1 MLNNSNMWIL
11 SFLPNLIVHLV
22 LTAGILLIL
31 ASVFLGM
38 VPLINRYQIPARI
51 VGIILLGF
59 GLYMEGGISYK
70 EKLELDVAKLEVKL
84 AEAEAKSEK
93 TNVQIVT
100 KVLKDTKIIRERGDD
115 VIKYI
120 ETEVVKYDTQCIIP
134 PDVIEAF
141 NRAATLSLPSVTD
154 LPKKENK
161 MSLPAR
167 TNP

>member
-1 MLNNSNMWIL
+1 
-11 SFLPNLIVHLV
+11 
-22 LTAGILLIL
+22 
-31 ASVFLGM
+31 
-38 VPLINRYQIPARI
+38 
-51 VGIILLGF
+51 
-59 GLYMEGGISYK
+59 MEGGISYK

-100 KVLKDTKIIRERGDD
+100 KVLKDTKIIREKGDD

-120 ETEVVKYDTQCIIP
+120 ETEVVKY
-134 PDVIEAF
+134 EAF

>member
-1 MLNNSNMWIL
+1 MWIL

-70 EKLELDVAKLEVKL
+70 EKLELEEIILKQE
-84 AEAEAKSEK
+84 EK
-93 TNVQIVT
+93 VNELGSKFQT
-100 KVLKDTKIIRERGDD
+100 
-115 VIKYI
+115 I
-120 ETEVVKYDTQCIIP
+120 E
-134 PDVIEAF
+134 
-141 NRAATLSLPSVTD
+141 
-154 LPKKENK
+154 K
-161 MSLPAR
+161 MHKF
-167 TNP
+167 